1 MSSNDRVPVS
11 MGMKLVALL
20 LMVGGVV
27 GIGVGVWLDIRW
39 LTNSQ
44 ASLFS
49 ASTAIVGVFILLYGW
64 AVWTGLDLWK
74 GRRRALKFAQIL
86 FVMQI
91 PVFTIPGIS
100 YEFHTGFTL
109 LIMILRGLRLNFNFN
124 LGSSFSFYISSEVH
138 GVAIGVNL
146 FALFV
151 LIYLI
156 RISRPPVPVPDKF
169 GLI

>member
-1 MSSNDRVPVS
+1 
-11 MGMKLVALL
+11 
-20 LMVGGVV
+20 
-27 GIGVGVWLDIRW
+27 
-39 LTNSQ
+39 
-44 ASLFS
+44 
-49 ASTAIVGVFILLYGW
+49 
-64 AVWTGLDLWK
+64 
-74 GRRRALKFAQIL
+74 
-86 FVMQI
+86 MQI